1 MPEPSGRAYFPLPRC
16 SCPQVCS
23 QSCLM
28 KTTVR
33 AWQAAPRRRAAG
45 AAQSAERADACARVT
60 NDGVAEK
67 LAAFSPRGDAE
78 LDPFLLSLPPD
89 GVPARGVQTREYP
102 SSGDDASPPNELE
115 LRELAPP
122 GGSNEGVRRGLTAA
136 ALDPYAERVDEGHL
150 SLSSRAMLQAV
161 GRSTKALGL
170 ERGSGPGKGAGNG
183 SRPNESS
190 GNPTQPLA
198 SNPRGRTTAAA
209 AAAGTP
215 SAGNSGPMRQC
226 AGSSR
231 QQAPA
236 GGSNPKSY
244 QKPAGRAAQ
253 GALQRLGRSSQG
265 SSMSAG
271 SRGGGGGPS
280 SPKRKDAAR

>member
-1 MPEPSGRAYFPLPRC
+1 MPEPSGRAYFRLPRC
-16 SCPQVCS
+16 ACLQVCS
-23 QSCLM
+23 QSGFLTEPM
-28 KTTVR
+28 R
-33 AWQAAPRRRAAG
+33 GWQAAPRRRAAG

-60 NDGVAEK
+60 NDGVAQE

-89 GVPARGVQTREYP
+89 GVPARGVQTLEYP

-115 LRELAPP
+115 LREMAPP
-122 GGSNEGVRRGLTAA
+122 GDSREGLRRGLTAA

-150 SLSSRAMLQAV
+150 ALPSRAMLRAG
-161 GRSTKALGL
+161 GRSAKALGM
-170 ERGSGPGKGAGNG
+170 ERGSGPGNG

-190 GNPTQPLA
+190 GNPTETLD
-198 SNPRGRTTAAA
+198 SKPRGHTTAAG

-215 SAGNSGPMRQC
+215 SAANSGPMRQC
-226 AGSSR
+226 AGPSR

-236 GGSNPKSY
+236 GGSNHKSY
-244 QKPAGRAAQ
+244 QNPAGRAAQ

-265 SSMSAG
+265 SSISAG
-271 SRGGGGGPS
+271 SGGGGGGPS